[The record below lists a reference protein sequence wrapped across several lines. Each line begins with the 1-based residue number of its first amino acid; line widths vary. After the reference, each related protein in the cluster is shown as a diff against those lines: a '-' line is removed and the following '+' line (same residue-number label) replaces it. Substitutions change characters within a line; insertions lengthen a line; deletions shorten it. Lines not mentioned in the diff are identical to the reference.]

1 MNDSLAHAKDALAL
15 GKLICDILEQ
25 VDISGIDLENPLN
38 MKDLCMLVFKLRSS
52 LLWCLND
59 VF

>member
-38 MKDLCMLVFKLRSS
+38 MKDLCILVFKLRSV
-52 LLWCLND
+52 LHCFG
-59 VF
+59 V